1 MKNQVRFPYT
11 VHDIANYFGRSDY
24 ERGVQ
29 YAQEKRVINLQLEFE
44 SEDLFEIQAYVRGGA
59 TAPYKSSITVVSKT
73 WKIQFKNSCT
83 CPLGGNCKH
92 VVASLLTLKERG
104 INTLPIQEVDHIPIK
119 PIPHFHLVCSDVRL
133 RERPWSAIKINRKIL
148 GILSFEYEGNRV
160 SWNQESSNG
169 LSISRNTDEE
179 NFLVL
184 ELISRNW
191 INFSN
196 FAHLAESTTYPEAH
210 FILHSGEEN
219 LLKVAQE
226 FYFQGIPALQEM
238 GWIIEIDP
246 SFPFHPIEDTGEWYA
261 DLNQANA
268 SARDWFDLEMGIVI
282 DGQRVNILP
291 LLVKMIRES
300 NTPGALLKADSLAE
314 NGTIYLP
321 LENGR
326 IIPLPADRIHYI
338 VQTLIELHSSHPLTG
353 EGRLRLTTWQAAQL
367 ADLEAAMQAAQMRW
381 FGNTQ
386 IRELGQRLQDF
397 KEIDVTPIPKT
408 LTSELR
414 TYQVHGLSWLQF
426 LRSHNLSGVLADDMG
441 LGKTIQTLAH
451 ILCEKESGRMDCPVL
466 VIAPTSLMTNW
477 LHEVQKFA
485 PSLKVLILQ
494 GHARK
499 SNFNLIKHH
508 DIILTTYPLLARD
521 KDILL
526 EHTYHLLILDEAQI
540 VKNPNTMAHRIVQQ
554 LKARHRLCLTGTPM
568 ENHLGELWSLFH
580 FLMPGFLG
588 DQKQFGKLFR
598 TPIEKLGDE
607 SRRQQLV
614 RRVKPFM
621 LRRTKQQVVLELP
634 AKTEIIQNID
644 LLPKQRDLY
653 ESIRMMMH
661 ERVQSEIVEKG
672 LNRSQIVILD
682 ALLKLRQVCC
692 DPRLLKLEAAR
703 NVLESAKI
711 EFLRDFLPEMV
722 EEGRKILLFS
732 QFTSML
738 ALIEEEL
745 LALKIPYVKLTG
757 QTKDR
762 ATPIESFQA
771 GEVPLFLISLKAGGT
786 GLNLT
791 AADVVIHVDPWW
803 NPAVEKQATDRAYR
817 IGQDKP
823 VFVYKLITVGTVE
836 EKILS
841 MQNKKAEL
849 LDGIFDSE
857 RAHDFSLTAEDLNA
871 LFEPLE
877 TT

>member
-1 MKNQVRFPYT
+1 MNQARFPYT
-11 VHDIANYFGRSDY
+11 VYDIINSFGKKNYEQG
-24 ERGVQ
+24 ER
-29 YAQEKRVINLQLEFE
+29 YAQEKRVINLQLDCS
-44 SEDLFEIQAYVRGGA
+44 SEDTFEIQAYVKGEA
-59 TAPYKSSITVVSKT
+59 ANPYQSSVTVISKE
-73 WKIQFKNSCT
+73 WKRQFKNRCT
-83 CPLGGNCKH
+83 CTLGGDCKH

-104 INTLPIQEVDHIPIK
+104 INTFPVAGVDHVLTK
-119 PIPHFHLVCSDVRL
+119 PIPHLRLICGDVKI
-133 RERPWSAIKINRKIL
+133 RERPWSALKVTQKIL
-148 GILSFEYEGNRV
+148 GILSFEYGEGIV
-160 SWNQESSNG
+160 PWNQGQSNG
-169 LSISRNTDEE
+169 LSILRNPDEE
-179 NFLVL
+179 GLHVI
-184 ELISRNW
+184 ELISRDW
-191 INFSN
+191 INITR
-196 FAHLAESTTYPEAH
+196 FAHVAEPITFPEAQ
-210 FILHSGEEN
+210 FILHAGDGTI
-219 LLKVAQE
+219 LTLAQE
-226 FYFQGIPALQEM
+226 LYFKGMPALKEM
-238 GWIIEIDP
+238 GWVVEVDS
-246 SFPFHPIEDTGEWYA
+246 SFPFHPIENIGDWYA
-261 DLNQANA
+261 DLNQTDA
-268 SARDWFDLEMGIVI
+268 SLRDWFDLEMGIVV

-300 NTPGALLKADSLAE
+300 NNPDALAKLEGDSE
-314 NGTIYLP
+314 NGIIYLP
-321 LENGR
+321 LEDGR
-326 IIPLPADRIHYI
+326 ILPIPAERIQYI
-338 VQTLIELHSSHPLTG
+338 VKTLIELHTNHPLTG
-353 EGRLRLTTWQAAQL
+353 DGRLRLSTWQAAQL
-367 ADLEAAMQAAQMRW
+367 ADLEASMQAAQMRW
-381 FGNTQ
+381 FGNAQ
-386 IRELGQRLQDF
+386 VRELGRQLQDF
-397 KEIDVTPIPKT
+397 TQIEVIPVPET
-408 LTSELR
+408 LETELR
-414 TYQVHGLSWLQF
+414 PYQAQGLSWLQF
-426 LRSHNLSGVLADDMG
+426 LRSHKLNGVLADDMG
-441 LGKTIQTLAH
+441 LGKTVQALAH

-477 LHEVQKFA
+477 LNEAQKFA
-485 PSLKVLILQ
+485 PTLKVLILQ
-494 GHARK
+494 GYDRK
-499 SNFNLIKHH
+499 NNFDRIQDH
-508 DIILTTYPLLARD
+508 DVILTTYPLLARD

-526 EHTYHLLILDEAQI
+526 KHKYHLLILDEAQI

-554 LKARHRLCLTGTPM
+554 LQANHRLCLTGTPM

-598 TPIEKLGDE
+598 TPIEKFGDDE
-607 SRRQQLV
+607 RRQQLV

-621 LRRTKQQVVLELP
+621 LRRTKQQVVAELP
-634 AKTEIIQNID
+634 PKTEIIQSID

-653 ESIRMMMH
+653 ESIRLTMH
-661 ERVQSEIVEKG
+661 ERIKSEIQEKG

-703 NVLESAKI
+703 NVLESAKL
-711 EFLRDFLPEMV
+711 EFLKDFLPEMI
-722 EEGRKILLFS
+722 EEGRRILIFS

-745 LALKIPYVKLTG
+745 HVQNISYVKLTG

-762 ATPIESFQA
+762 ATPIDMFQS

-803 NPAVEKQATDRAYR
+803 NPAVEKQATDRAHR

-841 MQNKKAEL
+841 MQHKKAEL

-877 TT
+877 T